1 MGVPA
6 KFYNYA
12 RALQSQTRYAKQ
24 MKLLSDSIFGEVKRP
39 TSKESMKVVH
49 HMSKR
54 PYEIRKEIVEY
65 YPAHE
70 ETNQLMTQLRD
81 YGLYRDEA
89 KDFKDFMDDMRKLR
103 GKEKKWTSANR
114 SGGSKGKKKK

>member
-39 TSKESMKVVH
+39 TSQESMKVVH
-49 HMSKR
+49 HWSKR

-70 ETNQLMTQLRD
+70 ETTKLMTQLRD
-81 YGLYRDEA
+81 YGLYRDEH
-89 KDFKDFMDDMRKLR
+89 KDFKDFMSDMRKLR
-103 GKEKKWTSANR
+103 GKEKTWTSANR
-114 SGGSKGKKKK
+114 GSKAKKKK